1 MDDFKAVMT
10 EWLSLKHQLAAARK
24 DMAVLNKREKELRA
38 QVQGHMK
45 EIKETQDVDTVKVN
59 QEKVSLHTKESRG
72 SITKNV
78 ILAGLRAYFGG
89 DDSFRHGVSDD
100 GNGASLDVFFS
111 LVTAVTEFKAWA
123 RCSRYSST
131 PRGKS
136 RTFLSPSNPTKRSH
150 TRSRK

>member
-1 MDDFKAVMT
+1 MDEFKAVMT

-38 QVQGHMK
+38 QVQEHMK
-45 EIKETQDVDTVKVN
+45 EIKQTQDVDTVKVN

-89 DDSFRHGVSDD
+89 DDTKVEHVYQIIVDHAPVKERNTITVKK
-100 GNGASLDVFFS
+100 
-111 LVTAVTEFKAWA
+111 TA
-123 RCSRYSST
+123 
-131 PRGKS
+131 
-136 RTFLSPSNPTKRSH
+136 
-150 TRSRK
+150 

>member
-24 DMAVLNKREKELRA
+24 DMSVLNKREKELRA

-45 EIKETQDVDTVKVN
+45 EMKETQDVDTVKVN

-89 DDSFRHGVSDD
+89 DD
-100 GNGASLDVFFS
+100 
-111 LVTAVTEFKAWA
+111 
-123 RCSRYSST
+123 
-131 PRGKS
+131 
-136 RTFLSPSNPTKRSH
+136 TKVEHVYQIIVDHAPVKERNTITVKKTS
-150 TRSRK
+150 

>member
-38 QVQGHMK
+38 QVQEHMK

-78 ILAGLRAYFGG
+78 ILAGLRAYFSG
-89 DDSFRHGVSDD
+89 DDTKVEQVYQIIVDHAPVKERNTITVK
-100 GNGASLDVFFS
+100 
-111 LVTAVTEFKAWA
+111 KAA
-123 RCSRYSST
+123 
-131 PRGKS
+131 
-136 RTFLSPSNPTKRSH
+136 
-150 TRSRK
+150 

>member
-1 MDDFKAVMT
+1 MDDFKTIMT

-38 QVQGHMK
+38 QVQEHMK

-78 ILAGLRAYFGG
+78 ILAGLRTYFGG
-89 DDSFRHGVSDD
+89 DDTKVEQVYQIIVDHAPVKERNTITVKK
-100 GNGASLDVFFS
+100 
-111 LVTAVTEFKAWA
+111 TA
-123 RCSRYSST
+123 
-131 PRGKS
+131 
-136 RTFLSPSNPTKRSH
+136 
-150 TRSRK
+150 

>member
-1 MDDFKAVMT
+1 MDEFKAVMT

-24 DMAVLNKREKELRA
+24 DMSVLNKREKELRA

-45 EIKETQDVDTVKVN
+45 EMKETQDVDTVKVN

-89 DDSFRHGVSDD
+89 DD
-100 GNGASLDVFFS
+100 
-111 LVTAVTEFKAWA
+111 
-123 RCSRYSST
+123 
-131 PRGKS
+131 
-136 RTFLSPSNPTKRSH
+136 TKVEHVYQIIVDHAPVKERNTITVKKTS
-150 TRSRK
+150 

>member
-78 ILAGLRAYFGG
+78 ILAGLRAYFSG
-89 DDSFRHGVSDD
+89 DDTKVEQVYQIIVDHAPVKERNTITVK
-100 GNGASLDVFFS
+100 
-111 LVTAVTEFKAWA
+111 KAA
-123 RCSRYSST
+123 
-131 PRGKS
+131 
-136 RTFLSPSNPTKRSH
+136 
-150 TRSRK
+150 

>member
-78 ILAGLRAYFGG
+78 ILAGLRAYFSG
-89 DDSFRHGVSDD
+89 DETKVEQLYQIIVDHAPIKERNTITVKK
-100 GNGASLDVFFS
+100 
-111 LVTAVTEFKAWA
+111 TA
-123 RCSRYSST
+123 
-131 PRGKS
+131 
-136 RTFLSPSNPTKRSH
+136 
-150 TRSRK
+150 

>member
-38 QVQGHMK
+38 HVQVHMK

-59 QEKVSLHTKESRG
+59 QEKVSLRTKESRG

-78 ILAGLRAYFGG
+78 IMAGLRAYFN
-89 DDSFRHGVSDD
+89 DDETKVEQVYQIIVDHAPIKERNTITVKK
-100 GNGASLDVFFS
+100 
-111 LVTAVTEFKAWA
+111 TA
-123 RCSRYSST
+123 
-131 PRGKS
+131 
-136 RTFLSPSNPTKRSH
+136 
-150 TRSRK
+150 

>member
-24 DMAVLNKREKELRA
+24 DMSVLNKREKELRA

-45 EIKETQDVDTVKVN
+45 EMKETQDVDTVKVN

-78 ILAGLRAYFGG
+78 ILAGLRTYFGG
-89 DDSFRHGVSDD
+89 DDTKVEHVYQIIVDHAPVKERNTITVKK
-100 GNGASLDVFFS
+100 
-111 LVTAVTEFKAWA
+111 TA
-123 RCSRYSST
+123 
-131 PRGKS
+131 
-136 RTFLSPSNPTKRSH
+136 
-150 TRSRK
+150 